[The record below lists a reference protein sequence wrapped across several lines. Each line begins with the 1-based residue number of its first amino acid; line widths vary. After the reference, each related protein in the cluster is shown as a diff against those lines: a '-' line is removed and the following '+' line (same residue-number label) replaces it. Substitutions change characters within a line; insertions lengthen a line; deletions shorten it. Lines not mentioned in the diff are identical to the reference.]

1 MVFWRKNKN
10 DATQEAEDKAE
21 RILHRSSDPDLEP
34 PTEYEAELS
43 EDLEHELFEETTTE
57 ILDDLD
63 VIPTPRHSKIS
74 DIEEARDLGD
84 HAAEGGWLARLTKGL
99 SKSSKK
105 IGQGISDLVTKK
117 KLDQETLD
125 SLEELLISADLG
137 PKTAAK
143 IIEDF
148 SRDRFGKEIEEQEIR
163 EALAS
168 GIAKILEPVATPLTY
183 PKPENG
189 GPFVV
194 LVCGVNGVGKTTTI
208 GKMAHYLHVKNHRS
222 VMMAAGDTFRAAAI
236 EQLQEWAKR
245 AHCKLMTKEVG
256 ADAAAVAYEAY
267 EQAKAE
273 NVDVL
278 FIDTAGRLHNKA
290 NLMAELE
297 KIVRVLKKQDENLPH
312 ATLLVLDATTGQNAH
327 EQVRTFKEMVD
338 VTGLI
343 VTKLDGS
350 ARGGVVVALADEFNL
365 PINLIG
371 VGEQAQDLQS
381 FHAEEFARSLV
392 GLKG

>member
-1 MVFWRKNKN
+1 MVFWRKKKN
-10 DATQEAEDKAE
+10 DATQEEHDKQE
-21 RILHRSSDPDLEP
+21 RLLHRNTDPNLEL
-34 PTEYEAELS
+34 PTEYDAELS
-43 EDLEHELFEETTTE
+43 DELEHELFEETATE

-63 VIPTPRHSKIS
+63 VVPTPSHRKVQ
-74 DIEEARDLGD
+74 DIAEAEALGD
-84 HAAEGGWLARLTKGL
+84 HTEEGGWLTRLTRGL

-125 SLEELLISADLG
+125 ALEELLISADLG

-143 IIEDF
+143 IIEEF
-148 SRDRFGKEIEEQEIR
+148 SKDRFGKEIEELEIR
-163 EALAS
+163 EVLAGAIS
-168 GIAKILEPVATPLTY
+168 EILTPVAKPLGY
-183 PKPENG
+183 PKPDN

-194 LVCGVNGVGKTTTI
+194 LMCGVNGVGKTTTI
-208 GKMAHYLHVKNHRS
+208 GKMAHYLHIKNHRS
-222 VMMAAGDTFRAAAI
+222 VMLAAGDTFRAAAV
-236 EQLQEWAKR
+236 EQLGEWAKR
-245 AHCKLMTKEVG
+245 AHCKLVAKEVG
-256 ADAAAVAYEAY
+256 ADAAAVAFEAY

-273 NVDVL
+273 GVDVL

-312 ATLLVLDATTGQNAH
+312 AVLLVLDATTGQNAH

-338 VTGLI
+338 VTGLV

-350 ARGGVVVALADEFNL
+350 ARGGVVVALADEFGL

-371 VGEQAQDLQS
+371 VGEKAQDLQS
-381 FHAEEFARSLV
+381 FHPVEFARSLV
-392 GLKG
+392 GLK